1 MKTLE
6 ALHPTARKFAE
17 HAKGLALE
25 LEIRQ
30 FEATTRTAED
40 AANAIG
46 CSVGQ
51 IVKSLV
57 FLVDGEAVM
66 TLVSGP
72 NRLDERK
79 LAELCGVGKKKIK
92 RADADK
98 VREVTGYAIGGVP
111 PFAHLRRLR
120 TFVDE
125 DFWQYDVI
133 WAAAGTSNAV
143 FPIAPD
149 ALARVTEGEAVAL
162 KSDG

>member
-1 MKTLE
+1 M
-6 ALHPTARKFAE
+6 HPTAKKFAE
-17 HAKGLALE
+17 SAKALGLE
-25 LEIRQ
+25 VEIRQ

-46 CSVGQ
+46 CTVGQ

-72 NRLDERK
+72 NRLDEKK
-79 LAELCGVGKKKIK
+79 LAGLCGVGRKKVK

-98 VREVTGYAIGGVP
+98 VREVTGYSIGGVP
-111 PFAHLRRLR
+111 PFAHAKSLR
-120 TFVDE
+120 TFIDE
-125 DFWQYDVI
+125 DFFQYDAV
-133 WAAAGTSNAV
+133 WAAGGTSNAV

-149 ALARVTEGEAVAL
+149 VLARTTGGEAVAL
-162 KSDG
+162 KSDN